1 MNKNWRMKRI
11 ASDWTEMWE
20 TTFHQ
25 AVSVGCG
32 NMQYVVYKL
41 RRYIIYDYF
50 SLLFT
55 LQSFIIISLF
65 FATCNYF
72 VCFTW
77 LLLAADIDVI
87 YVNLYTQHFHRWKKL
102 NFIVIAFHSHN
113 EIFSHRLS
121 YSSVLCVL
129 IIFFFGVWN
138 RSRKGKVVVW

>member
-1 MNKNWRMKRI
+1 MKRI

-20 TTFHQ
+20 TTFQ

-65 FATCNYF
+65 FCNMQ
-72 VCFTW
+72 
-77 LLLAADIDVI
+77 LLCVFQLGCCCCCWYWCYICEF
-87 YVNLYTQHFHRWKKL
+87 LYTYTLAFFIGEKKL

-121 YSSVLCVL
+121 YSSVHCLL
-129 IIFFFGVWN
+129 MFFSVCEIEVERG
-138 RSRKGKVVVW
+138 R